1 MESGDR
7 DSLEPMSREAA
18 KILGHIQREKPEIE
32 ELNASGSTTSAQVE
46 DGVSNGLP
54 DCQLVKDL
62 TEVFKIFDKNGDGKI
77 SQAELGLTLLSLGEK
92 PTAEE
97 LHRMVKEVD
106 ADGDGEIDLK
116 EFIYLNTVGL
126 GGADE
131 ENGDGHGASAASIRD
146 AIQDAFQVFDLDKNG
161 FISADELLKVLT
173 GLGDNQL
180 TLDDC
185 RNMIKSVDK
194 DGDERV
200 DFTEFQQ
207 MMSGGFV
214 Y

>member
-1 MESGDR
+1 MESVDR

-18 KILGHIQREKPEIE
+18 KVFGHLQREESEIE
-32 ELNASGSTTSAQVE
+32 ELDASSSTAQQGSS
-46 DGVSNGLP
+46 SNGLP
-54 DCQLVKDL
+54 DCLLVKDF

-97 LHRMVKEVD
+97 LDRMVREVD

-116 EFIYLNTVGL
+116 EFIYINTVGL
-126 GGADE
+126 GGPPV
-131 ENGDGHGASAASIRD
+131 NGDDASAAGIRD
-146 AIQDAFQVFDLDKNG
+146 AIHDAFQVFDLDRNG

-173 GLGDNQL
+173 GLGDDEL

-185 RNMIKSVDK
+185 RNMIRSVDK

-200 DFTEFQQ
+200 DFMEFQQ
-207 MMSGGFV
+207 MMSRGFV
-214 Y
+214 H

>member
-1 MESGDR
+1 MESGDK

-18 KILGHIQREKPEIE
+18 KILGHIQREKSEIE
-32 ELNASGSTTSAQVE
+32 ELNASGATSLQQE
-46 DGVSNGLP
+46 DGVSNGGLP

-116 EFIYLNTVGL
+116 EFVYLNTVGL
-126 GGADE
+126 GGPE
-131 ENGDGHGASAASIRD
+131 ENGDGHGASAANIRD

-200 DFTEFQQ
+200 DFMEFQQ